1 MNDLVPADDV
11 RERLTRLVTDSLT
24 SPHSK
29 RAYAKAL
36 DEFFTWVQGK
46 GSFSKALVTAYK
58 SWLEEKN
65 LAPAT
70 INLRLAAVRKLAEEA
85 SDNGLL
91 QGDIAAAIGR
101 IRGAKRLGVR
111 AGNWLDI
118 RQTEKLLSLPDP
130 ATLKGKRDRAVLSM
144 LAGCGLRRSEVVG
157 LTVKHIQQRERRWV
171 VVDLIGK
178 HGRIRTVPMPGWA
191 RAVLEEWTT
200 AAAILEGP
208 LFRAVS
214 KGSRIGSGAMTAQ
227 ALYLDDANVA
237 LLQTAER
244 ISETRRASW
253 PPEMPG

>member
-91 QGDIAAAIGR
+91 QGDIAAAI
-101 IRGAKRLGVR
+101 
-111 AGNWLDI
+111 
-118 RQTEKLLSLPDP
+118 
-130 ATLKGKRDRAVLSM
+130 
-144 LAGCGLRRSEVVG
+144 
-157 LTVKHIQQRERRWV
+157 
-171 VVDLIGK
+171 
-178 HGRIRTVPMPGWA
+178 
-191 RAVLEEWTT
+191 
-200 AAAILEGP
+200 LEGP

>member
-85 SDNGLL
+85 GS
-91 QGDIAAAIGR
+91 R
-101 IRGAKRLGVR
+101 
-111 AGNWLDI
+111 
-118 RQTEKLLSLPDP
+118 
-130 ATLKGKRDRAVLSM
+130 RDRCA
-144 LAGCGLRRSEVVG
+144 APGLFVSPAAPRRG
-157 LTVKHIQQRERRWV
+157 NAYERR
-171 VVDLIGK
+171 
-178 HGRIRTVPMPGWA
+178 VP
-191 RAVLEEWTT
+191 E
-200 AAAILEGP
+200 
-208 LFRAVS
+208 
-214 KGSRIGSGAMTAQ
+214 
-227 ALYLDDANVA
+227 
-237 LLQTAER
+237 
-244 ISETRRASW
+244 
-253 PPEMPG
+253 